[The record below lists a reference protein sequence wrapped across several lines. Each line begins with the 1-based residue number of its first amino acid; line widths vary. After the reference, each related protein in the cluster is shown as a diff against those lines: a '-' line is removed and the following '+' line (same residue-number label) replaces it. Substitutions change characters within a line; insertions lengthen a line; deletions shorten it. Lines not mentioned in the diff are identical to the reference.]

1 MVIMLMKMVIVFMIM
16 MVVVAELIVIEVVM
30 ITKMMS
36 MIMMTPSSYISGPD
50 MFKHICIYVN
60 ICIYIYTGDY
70 TRSPVG
76 EVPRLSAEMSFCC
89 F

>member
-1 MVIMLMKMVIVFMIM
+1 MVIILMKMVIVFMIM

-50 MFKHICIYVN
+50 MFKQIYHICIYKVKE
-60 ICIYIYTGDY
+60 IYIYIF
-70 TRSPVG
+70 
-76 EVPRLSAEMSFCC
+76 M
-89 F
+89 